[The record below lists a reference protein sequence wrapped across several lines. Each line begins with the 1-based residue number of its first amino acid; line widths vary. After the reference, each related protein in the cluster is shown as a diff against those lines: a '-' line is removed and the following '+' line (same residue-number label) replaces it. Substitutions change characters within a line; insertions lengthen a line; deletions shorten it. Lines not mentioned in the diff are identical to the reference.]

1 MPAARAASS
10 REAPSSTSARA
21 SIRREAAPSRHRLAS
36 RRRSP
41 APSSCRVIPTVMAP
55 PLIGYTA
62 DQPRQAPRGSERD
75 DVSAIRAVG
84 ISAPAAALLI
94 VLDALDQVTELLLP
108 LGVGRRQGGP
118 ERSLVD
124 VSVDLHA
131 DAEQLGDCSIIIV
144 VVVLAGQL
152 PGEVCAID
160 EHLLVGS
167 RELNVSRLR
176 HDGGSWPIDVARQ
189 AEVLLPTEDFPVPDR
204 ADGVLL
210 SVEGAVRQRIEER
223 SAPGRRRDLRAEGPE
238 GPDDDRV
245 LRGAELEPLQV
256 LR

>member
-84 ISAPAAALLI
+84 ISL
-94 VLDALDQVTELLLP
+94 ALDELTLALGRQV
-108 LGVGRRQGGP
+108 
-118 ERSLVD
+118 
-124 VSVDLHA
+124 
-131 DAEQLGDCSIIIV
+131 
-144 VVVLAGQL
+144 
-152 PGEVCAID
+152 
-160 EHLLVGS
+160 
-167 RELNVSRLR
+167 
-176 HDGGSWPIDVARQ
+176 
-189 AEVLLPTEDFPVPDR
+189 
-204 ADGVLL
+204 
-210 SVEGAVRQRIEER
+210 
-223 SAPGRRRDLRAEGPE
+223 
-238 GPDDDRV
+238 RV
-245 LRGAELEPLQV
+245 HFG
-256 LR
+256 